1 MKDLYNE
8 KLKSESKIFEA
19 LLEYAGAC
27 HVNNIINELEEAN
40 SEEIPYPKE
49 LDIKIRKMLR
59 HHKRKEAVKKFF
71 ISAKKAFPKVAVFF
85 FVAFIGFTVA
95 ITTVSAF
102 RTRVFNL
109 IIEIKKDYTDIKL
122 KENNEPSTSSS
133 TSMIPSNWDNEY
145 YLSYVPHGFKISKV
159 ESQEVTKIIQY
170 TNDKGDF
177 IIFSQSSNEN
187 TDMMVDTENAI
198 TQKIDINGH
207 EGILIQKNGLNTIVW
222 RKDNN
227 LFSLMS
233 KIDKNELIKA
243 AESIKLKK

>member
-1 MKDLYNE
+1 MKDLYDE

-27 HVNNIINELEEAN
+27 HVNNIINDLEEAN
-40 SEEIPYPKE
+40 DEEIPYPEE
-49 LDIKIRKMLR
+49 LSIKIRKMLR
-59 HHKRKEAVKKFF
+59 HHKRKETVKKFF
-71 ISAKKAFPKVAVFF
+71 TSAKKTFPKVAVFF
-85 FVAFIGFTVA
+85 FVVFIGFTLA

-102 RTRVFNL
+102 RARVFNL

-122 KENNEPSTSSS
+122 KENNEPNASSS
-133 TSMIPSNWDNEY
+133 TSLVPSNWENEY
-145 YLSYVPHGFKISKV
+145 YLSYVPHGFKISKI

-177 IIFSQSSNEN
+177 IIFSQSSSEN
-187 TDMMVDTENAI
+187 TDMMVDTENAV
-198 TQKIDINGH
+198 TQKIDINGY

-233 KIDKNELIKA
+233 KIDKNELIKSA
-243 AESIKLKK
+243 NSIKLKK

>member
-1 MKDLYNE
+1 MKDLYDE

-27 HVNNIINELEEAN
+27 HVNNIINDLEEAN
-40 SEEIPYPKE
+40 GEEILYPKE
-49 LDIKIRKMLR
+49 LGIKIRKMLK
-59 HHKRKEAVKKFF
+59 HHKRKEAAKKFF
-71 ISAKKAFPKVAVFF
+71 ISAKRTFPKVAIFF
-85 FVAFIGFTVA
+85 FVVFIGFTIA

-102 RTRVFNL
+102 RARVFNL

-122 KENNEPSTSSS
+122 KENYEPNASSS
-133 TSMIPSNWDNEY
+133 TSLIPSNWENEY

-159 ESQEVTKIIQY
+159 DSQEVTKIIQY

-177 IIFSQSSNEN
+177 IVFSQSSNEN
-187 TDMMVDTENAI
+187 TDMMVDTENSV
-198 TQKIDINGH
+198 TQKIDINGY

-233 KIDKNELIKA
+233 KIDKN
-243 AESIKLKK
+243 

>member
-1 MKDLYNE
+1 MKDLYDE
-8 KLKSESKIFEA
+8 KLKSESKIFDA

-27 HVNNIINELEEAN
+27 HVNNIINDLEEAN
-40 SEEIPYPKE
+40 GEEIPYPKE
-49 LDIKIRKMLR
+49 LGIKIRKMLK

-71 ISAKKAFPKVAVFF
+71 ISAKRTFPKVAIFF
-85 FVAFIGFTVA
+85 FVVFIGFTVA

-102 RTRVFNL
+102 RARVFNL

-122 KENNEPSTSSS
+122 KESYEPNASSS
-133 TSMIPSNWDNEY
+133 TSLVPTNWENEY
-145 YLSYVPHGFKISKV
+145 YLSYVPHGFKISKI

-177 IIFSQSSNEN
+177 IVFSQSSNEN
-187 TDMMVDTENAI
+187 TDMMVDTENAV
-198 TQKIDINGH
+198 TQKIDINGY

-243 AESIKLKK
+243 ANSIKLKK